1 MEKVIV
7 LAMHGAPPNDYPQ
20 EALLEF
26 FGLHAQ
32 LEHAPAEQQAGLRG
46 CYEGLEAHMRS
57 WPRTSAND
65 PFWAASQDLGARLS
79 QAAGAEVLVGF
90 NEFCSPSVEEALETA
105 AGRGCGR
112 IIVVTP
118 MLTQGGQHA
127 EHDIPAAI
135 ERARSRHPSV
145 PILYAWPPEVDAV
158 ADFLAAQIA
167 RV

>member
-26 FGLHAQ
+26 FGLHHQ
-32 LEHAPAEQQAGLRG
+32 LEHAPPEQQAGLRG
-46 CYEGLEAHMRS
+46 CHEALEAHMRS
-57 WPRTSAND
+57 WPRTAVND

-79 QAAGAEVLVGF
+79 QSAGAEVLVGF
-90 NEFCSPSVEEALETA
+90 NEFCAPSVEEVLETA
-105 AGRGCGR
+105 AGRSPER
-112 IIVVTP
+112 VIVVTP
-118 MLTQGGQHA
+118 MLTRGGEHA

-145 PILYAWPPEVDAV
+145 PILYAWPPEVDEV
-158 ADFLAAQIA
+158 ARFLAAQIG

>member
-7 LAMHGAPPNDYPQ
+7 LAMHGAPPNDYPR
-20 EALLEF
+20 EALVEF

-32 LEHAPAEQQAGLRG
+32 LEHAPPEQQAGLRG
-46 CYEGLEAHMRS
+46 CYEALEAHMRS
-57 WPRTSAND
+57 WPRTPAND

-90 NEFCSPSVEEALETA
+90 NEFCSPSVEDVLEAA
-105 AGRGCGR
+105 AGRGPGR

-118 MLTQGGQHA
+118 MLTQGGEHA

-135 ERARSRHPSV
+135 ERVRSHHPSV
-145 PILYAWPPEVDAV
+145 PILYAWPPEADEV
-158 ADFLAAQIA
+158 ARFLAAQIA

>member
-7 LAMHGAPPNDYPQ
+7 LAMHGAPPNDYPR

-32 LEHAPAEQQAGLRG
+32 LEHAPPEQQAGLRG
-46 CYEGLEAHMRS
+46 CYEALEAHMRS

-65 PFWAASQDLGARLS
+65 PFWAASRDLGACLS

-105 AGRGCGR
+105 AGRGPGR

-118 MLTQGGQHA
+118 MLTQGGEHA

-145 PILYAWPPEVDAV
+145 PIHYAWPPEVDEV
-158 ADFLAAQIA
+158 AHFLAAQIA
-167 RV
+167 RA